1 MSKMQCI
8 GIEKKVHAFSLKPIS
23 FQMESGYLTGLIGV
37 NGAGKSTLIRI
48 LAGMEPEYEGEV
60 MVDGMTLKDN
70 YETVKQKIAVVSED
84 ISFFKD
90 KNALENGELL
100 GCYFEKFSMEEY
112 YRWLDRLKLPK
123 GQPIFQFSKGMY
135 MKFQLA
141 FAMSHEP
148 EFLLLDEPTSGFDPV
163 FRKDFMRILQ
173 EIRDRKIGILMSTH
187 IISDIENIADYV
199 ILIDGGEMKLNDTKE
214 AFGNR
219 TIQQMLEKYS
229 VKRTRIGDLLKRK
242 TVSDYDAS

>member
-8 GIEKKVHAFSLKPIS
+8 GIENNVHAFSLKPIS

-100 GCYFEKFSMEEY
+100 GF
-112 YRWLDRLKLPK
+112 
-123 GQPIFQFSKGMY
+123 
-135 MKFQLA
+135 
-141 FAMSHEP
+141 
-148 EFLLLDEPTSGFDPV
+148 
-163 FRKDFMRILQ
+163 
-173 EIRDRKIGILMSTH
+173 
-187 IISDIENIADYV
+187 
-199 ILIDGGEMKLNDTKE
+199 
-214 AFGNR
+214 
-219 TIQQMLEKYS
+219 
-229 VKRTRIGDLLKRK
+229 
-242 TVSDYDAS
+242 